1 MKPLPLCRIYQYMNN
16 MTYHHLSVLVHRRAE
31 KYGDKVALK
40 YRDYETSQWIPIT
53 WNQFSQ
59 TVRQVANALVELGV
73 QEEENIGIFSQNKPE
88 CLYVDFGAFANR
100 AVTIPLYATSSPA
113 QAQYIINDAQ
123 IRYIFVGE
131 QFQYDAAFSVFGFCQ
146 SLQQLIIFDRAVV
159 RDPRDMTSIYF
170 DEFMETGK
178 GLPNNDI
185 VEERTSRASDDDLA
199 NILYTSGTT
208 GEPKGV
214 MLHHSNYTEAF
225 RIHDIRLVDMT
236 DQDVSMNFLPLTHV
250 FEKAWTYLCI
260 HKGVQICINLRPVDI
275 QTTIKEIRPT
285 LMCSV
290 PRFWEKVYAGVQ
302 EKIAQET
309 GLKKAMML
317 DAIKVGK
324 IHNIDYLR
332 KGKTP
337 PLMNQLK
344 YKFYEK
350 TVYALLKKTI
360 GIENGNFF
368 PTAGAAVPDEICE
381 FVHSVGIN
389 MLVGYGLTESTA
401 TVSCFLNQGYEIGS
415 VGTVMPDVEVK
426 IGEEN
431 EILLRGKTITKGY
444 YKKAEATAAAI
455 DKDGWFHTGDAG
467 YLKGDQLYLTE
478 RIKDLFKT
486 SNGKYVSPQALE
498 TKLAIDRYIDQIA
511 IIADQRKFVSA
522 LIVPVYGFVKDY
534 AKEKGIEYKNMEE
547 LLQHPKILGLFR
559 ARIDTLQ
566 QQFAHYEQV
575 KRFTLLPEP
584 FSMEHGEL
592 TNTLKLKRPVVA
604 KNYKELIDK
613 MYEE

>member
-31 KYGDKVALK
+31 KYGDKGALK
-40 YRDYETSQWIPIT
+40 YRDYETSPWIPIT

-88 CLYVDFGAFANR
+88 CLYIDFGAFANR

-170 DEFMETGK
+170 DEFLETGK

-214 MLHHSNYTEAF
+214 MLHHSNYMEAF

-236 DQDVSMNFLPLTHV
+236 DQDISMNFLPLTHV
-250 FEKAWTYLCI
+250 FEKAWTYLCV

-337 PLMNQLK
+337 PLMLHLK

-444 YKKAEATAAAI
+444 YKKAEATAATI

-584 FSMEHGEL
+584 FSMERGEL

-604 KNYKELIDK
+604 KNYKEVIDK

>member
-1 MKPLPLCRIYQYMNN
+1 M
-16 MTYHHLSVLVHRRAE
+16 VHRQAE

-53 WNQFSQ
+53 WNKFSQ
-59 TVRQVANALVELGV
+59 TVRQAANALVALGV
-73 QEEENIGIFSQNKPE
+73 EEQRNIGIFSQNKPE
-88 CLYVDFGAFANR
+88 CLFTDFAAFANR
-100 AVTIPLYATSSPA
+100 LVTIPLYATSSSA

-123 IRYIFVGE
+123 IRFLFVGE
-131 QFQYDAAFSVFGFCQ
+131 QFQYDAAFSAFGFCH
-146 SLQQLIIFDRAVV
+146 SLQKLIIFDRNVV
-159 RDPRDMTSIYF
+159 LDPRDKTSIYY
-170 DEFMETGK
+170 DEFLALGK
-178 GLPNNDI
+178 DLPHNDV
-185 VEERTSRASDDDLA
+185 VEERTARASDEDLA

-214 MLHHSNYTEAF
+214 MLHHFNYREAI
-225 RIHDIRLVDMT
+225 RIHDIRLTAMT
-236 DQDVSMNFLPLTHV
+236 DKDVSMNFLPLTHV

-260 HKGVQICINLRPVDI
+260 HRGVQVCINLRPADI

-309 GLKKAMML
+309 GLRKAMML

-324 IHNIDYLR
+324 MHNIDYLR
-332 KGKTP
+332 VGKTP
-337 PLMNQLK
+337 PLLLHLK

-350 TVYALLKKTI
+350 TIYALLKKTI

-368 PTAGAAVPDEICE
+368 PPAGAAVPDEICE

-389 MLVGYGLTESTA
+389 MIVGYGLTESTA
-401 TVSCFLNQGYEIGS
+401 TVSCFPDKGYEIGS
-415 VGTVMPDVEVK
+415 VGTLMPDVEVK
-426 IGEEN
+426 IGENN
-431 EILLRGKTITKGY
+431 EILLRGKTITTGY
-444 YKKAEATAAAI
+444 YRKPEATADAI

-467 YLKGDQLYLTE
+467 HLKDGHLYLTE

-511 IIADQRKFVSA
+511 VIADQRKFVSA

-534 AKEKGIEYKNMEE
+534 AKEKGLEYKDMAD
-547 LLQHPKILGLFR
+547 LLQHPKVQALFR

-584 FSMEHGEL
+584 FSMERGEL
-592 TNTLKLKRPVVA
+592 TNTLKLKRSVVA
-604 KNYKELIDK
+604 TNYKELIDK

>member
-1 MKPLPLCRIYQYMNN
+1 MNN

-59 TVRQVANALVELGV
+59 TVRQVANALIELGV

-170 DEFMETGK
+170 DEFLETGR

-214 MLHHSNYTEAF
+214 MLHHSNYMEAF
-225 RIHDIRLVDMT
+225 RIHDIRLVDMS
-236 DQDVSMNFLPLTHV
+236 DQDISMNFLPLTHV

-534 AKEKGIEYKNMEE
+534 AKEKGIEYKDMEE
-547 LLQHPKILGLFR
+547 LLQHPKVIGLFR

-584 FSMEHGEL
+584 FSMERGEL

-604 KNYKELIDK
+604 KNYKEVIDK

>member
-170 DEFMETGK
+170 DEFLETGK

-214 MLHHSNYTEAF
+214 MLHHSNYIEAF
-225 RIHDIRLVDMT
+225 RIHDIRLVDMS

-426 IGEEN
+426 IGDEN

-584 FSMEHGEL
+584 FSMERGEL
-592 TNTLKLKRPVVA
+592 TNTLKLKRPIVA
-604 KNYKELIDK
+604 KNYKEVIDK

>member
-1 MKPLPLCRIYQYMNN
+1 MNN

-59 TVRQVANALVELGV
+59 TVRQVANALIELGV

-170 DEFMETGK
+170 DEFLETGK

-214 MLHHSNYTEAF
+214 MLHHSNYMEAF
-225 RIHDIRLVDMT
+225 RIHDIRLVDMS
-236 DQDVSMNFLPLTHV
+236 DQDISMNFLPLTHV

-534 AKEKGIEYKNMEE
+534 AKEKGIEYKDMEE
-547 LLQHPKILGLFR
+547 LLQHPKVIGLFR

-584 FSMEHGEL
+584 FSMERGEL

-604 KNYKELIDK
+604 KNYKEVIDK

>member
-1 MKPLPLCRIYQYMNN
+1 MNN

-31 KYGDKVALK
+31 KYGDKGALK

-59 TVRQVANALVELGV
+59 TVRQVANALIELGV

-170 DEFMETGK
+170 DEFLETGR

-214 MLHHSNYTEAF
+214 MLHHSNYMEAF
-225 RIHDIRLVDMT
+225 RIHDIRLVDMS
-236 DQDVSMNFLPLTHV
+236 DQDISMNFLPLTHV

-302 EKIAQET
+302 EKINETT
-309 GLKKAMML
+309 GLKKALML
-317 DAIKVGK
+317 DAIRVGR
-324 IHNIDYLR
+324 IHNLDYLR
-332 KGKTP
+332 LGKTP
-337 PLMNQLK
+337 PVMNQLK

-350 TVYALLKKTI
+350 TIYSLLKKTI

-368 PTAGAAVPDEICE
+368 PTAGAAVPDEINE

-389 MLVGYGLTESTA
+389 MVVGYGLTESTA
-401 TVSCFLNQGYEIGS
+401 TVSCTLPVGYDIGS
-415 VGTVMPDVEVK
+415 VGVVLPGIEVK
-426 IGEEN
+426 IGEDN

-455 DKDGWFHTGDAG
+455 EPDGWFHTGDAG
-467 YLKGDQLYLTE
+467 YFKNGQLFLTE

-486 SNGKYVSPQALE
+486 SNGKYVAPQALE
-498 TKLAIDRYIDQIA
+498 TKLVIDRYIDQIA

-522 LIVPVYGFVKDY
+522 LIVPVYGFVKEY
-534 AKEKGIEYKNMEE
+534 AKEKGIEYKDMTE
-547 LLQHPKILGLFR
+547 LLQHPKIVGLFR

-566 QQFAHYEQV
+566 QQFAHYEQI

-584 FSMEHGEL
+584 FSMERGEL
-592 TNTLKLKRPVVA
+592 TNTLKLKRAVVA
-604 KNYKELIDK
+604 KNYSEQIEK
-613 MYEE
+613 MYEESEK

>member
-1 MKPLPLCRIYQYMNN
+1 MSNSQ
-16 MTYHHLSVLVHRRAE
+16 LSVLIQRQAE
-31 KYGDKVALK
+31 KYGDRVALK
-40 YRDYETSQWIPIT
+40 YRDYDTETWVPVSWK
-53 WNQFSQ
+53 QFAE
-59 TVRQVANALVELGV
+59 TVTTTSNALLELGV
-73 QEEENIGIFSQNKPE
+73 GVQENIGVFSQNKPE

-170 DEFMETGK
+170 DEFLETGK

-214 MLHHSNYTEAF
+214 MLHHSNYMEAF

-302 EKIAQET
+302 EKISETT
-309 GLKKAMML
+309 GLKKALML
-317 DAIKVGK
+317 DAIKVGR
-324 IHNIDYLR
+324 IHNLDYLR
-332 KGKTP
+332 LGKTP
-337 PLMNQLK
+337 PVMNQLK

-368 PTAGAAVPDEICE
+368 PTAGAAVPDEINE

-389 MLVGYGLTESTA
+389 MVVGYGLTESTA
-401 TVSCFLNQGYEIGS
+401 TVSCTLPVGYDIGS
-415 VGTVMPDVEVK
+415 VGVVLPGLEVK
-426 IGEEN
+426 INEDN
-431 EILLRGKTITKGY
+431 EILLRGKSITKGY

-455 DKDGWFHTGDAG
+455 DADGWFHTGDAG
-467 YLKGDQLYLTE
+467 YFKNGQLFLTE

-486 SNGKYVSPQALE
+486 SNGKYIAPQALE
-498 TKLAIDRYIDQIA
+498 TKLVIDRYIDQIA

-534 AKEKGIEYKNMEE
+534 AKEKGIEYKDMAD
-547 LLQHPKILGLFR
+547 LLQHPKIIGLFR
-559 ARIDTLQ
+559 ARIETLQ
-566 QQFAHYEQV
+566 QQFAHYEQI

-584 FSMEHGEL
+584 FSMERGEL
-592 TNTLKLKRPVVA
+592 TNTLKLKRSVVA
-604 KNYKELIDK
+604 ENYKELIEK
-613 MYEE
+613 MYEEASNLS

>member
-1 MKPLPLCRIYQYMNN
+1 MNN

-59 TVRQVANALVELGV
+59 TVRQVANALIELGV

-170 DEFMETGK
+170 DEFLETGK

-214 MLHHSNYTEAF
+214 MLHHSNYMEAF

-236 DQDVSMNFLPLTHV
+236 DQDISMNFLPLTHV
-250 FEKAWTYLCI
+250 FEKAWTYLCV

-534 AKEKGIEYKNMEE
+534 AKEKGIEYKDMEE
-547 LLQHPKILGLFR
+547 LLQHPKVIGLFR

-584 FSMEHGEL
+584 FSMERGEL

-604 KNYKELIDK
+604 KNYKEVIDK